1 MKSRLITL
9 VVAILVITGTQVL
22 VAQTSQKREVSA
34 FTEISLRI
42 GANVHLKQG
51 EPQSVEVKCSEA
63 TLAKLITE
71 VSDRKLVIRY
81 PNDSWFSKWNPGPVD
96 VYVTM
101 PQIDAL
107 VISGSGSIVSEGRIE
122 SRILDATISGSGDIK
137 LTDLKAEKVS
147 ATLSGSGNIHLFGK
161 QNATEL
167 KATIS
172 GSGNVKASE
181 FPADNVVVRISGS
194 GNCWVNSVKNL
205 EVKLAGSGNVTYRG
219 NPSVDSSIA
228 GSGKVKEE
236 K

>member
-9 VVAILVITGTQVL
+9 IALLVITGTQLL

-34 FTEISLRI
+34 FTEISLKI

-51 EPQSVEVKCSEA
+51 EPQSVEVKCSES

-71 VSDRKLVIRY
+71 VKDRKLVIRY
-81 PNDSWFSKWNPGPVD
+81 PSDSWFSKWNPGTVD
-96 VYVTM
+96 IYVTM

-107 VISGSGSIVSEGRIE
+107 FISGSGSIFSDGKIE

-137 LTDLKAEKVS
+137 LADLKAEKVS
-147 ATLSGSGNIHLFGK
+147 VALSGSGNVHLFGK

-167 KATIS
+167 KATVS
-172 GSGNVKASE
+172 GSGNVKAIE
-181 FPADNVVVRISGS
+181 FPAESVNIKIAGS
-194 GNCWVNSVKNL
+194 GNCWVNSTKNL
-205 EVKLAGSGNVTYRG
+205 VVKLAGSGNVVYRG
-219 NPSVDSSIA
+219 NPSVESSIA

>member
-9 VVAILVITGTQVL
+9 VAILVIAGTQL
-22 VAQTSQKREVSA
+22 LIAQSSQKREVSA

-51 EPQSVEVKCSEA
+51 EPQSVEVKCSES
-63 TLAKLITE
+63 TLAKLITD

-96 VYVTM
+96 IYVTM

-107 VISGSGSIVSEGRIE
+107 SISGSGSIFSEGKIE

-137 LTDLKAEKVS
+137 LVDLKAEKVS
-147 ATLSGSGNIHLFGK
+147 ASLSGSGNIHLFGK
-161 QNATEL
+161 QNASEL
-167 KATIS
+167 KAAIS
-172 GSGNVKASE
+172 GSGNIKAIE
-181 FPADNVVVRISGS
+181 FPVDNVDVKISGS
-194 GNCWVNSVKNL
+194 GNCWVNCTKKL
-205 EVKLAGSGNVTYRG
+205 DIKLAGSGNVTYRG

-228 GSGKVKEE
+228 GSGKVKED

>member
-9 VVAILVITGTQVL
+9 IAILVITGTQLL
-22 VAQTSQKREVSA
+22 VAQTGQKREVSA

-42 GANVHLKQG
+42 GANVHLIQG
-51 EPQSVEVKCSEA
+51 EQQSVEVKCSES

-96 VYVTM
+96 IYITM

-107 VISGSGSIVSEGRIE
+107 VISGSGSIFSDGKIE

-137 LTDLKAEKVS
+137 LADLKAEKVS

-167 KATIS
+167 KAAIS
-172 GSGNVKASE
+172 GSGNVKAIE
-181 FPADNVVVRISGS
+181 FPVDNVYIKIAGS
-194 GNCWVNSVKNL
+194 GNCWVNCTKSLV
-205 EVKLAGSGNVTYRG
+205 VKLAGSGNVVYRG